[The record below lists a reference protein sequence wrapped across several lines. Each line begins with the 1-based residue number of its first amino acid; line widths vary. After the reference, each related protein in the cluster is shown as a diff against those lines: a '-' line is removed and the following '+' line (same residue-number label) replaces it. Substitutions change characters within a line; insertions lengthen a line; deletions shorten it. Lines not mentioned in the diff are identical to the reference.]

1 MKINFGR
8 LCTKVSFKLSKAMP
22 LCNKFNSRTAG
33 ATSMPS
39 VSMAMHR
46 GFPQTFQEVIH
57 GQKTGCFENKN
68 HIV

>member
-1 MKINFGR
+1 
-8 LCTKVSFKLSKAMP
+8 MP